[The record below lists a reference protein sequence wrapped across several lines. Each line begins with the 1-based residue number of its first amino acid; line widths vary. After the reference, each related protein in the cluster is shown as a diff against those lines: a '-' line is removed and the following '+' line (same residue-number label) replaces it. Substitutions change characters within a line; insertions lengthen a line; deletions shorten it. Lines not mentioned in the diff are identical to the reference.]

1 MGPRFRGDDNG
12 ETQPNMRIAVF
23 TKNRTNP
30 AYAAARLGADRTA
43 ARFGATTTHYVPEAP
58 DSAPEQI
65 ALIKRAIAEKPDAAV
80 FVPCHETE
88 VNDAILGFDAA
99 SIPLLNII
107 VPTTAGRRVTFVGSD
122 DRALAKNIARYLFGK
137 IAGPGTIIIVEGAP
151 ASATSHLRLRGFQDA
166 LAEHNEI
173 AVRCSLQGEYQR
185 ATARDVFLAAKD
197 QWPGADAV
205 LCANDAMA
213 LGVLD
218 ALAQVRSGFRPLI
231 VGVNAIPEAVAAIAL
246 GKMLA
251 TANFDAMAMS
261 EIATEAAFRHL
272 RGERVPAEIIL
283 PVQVIDAANCAAWN
297 APFEARPS
305 PDWDSIVHG

>member
-1 MGPRFRGDDNG
+1 MP
-12 ETQPNMRIAVF
+12 RIAVF

-43 ARFGATTTHYVPEAP
+43 ARFGAATAHYVPETP
-58 DSAPEQI
+58 DSVPEQI
-65 ALIKRAIAEKPDAAV
+65 ALIARAIAEKPDAVV
-80 FVPCHETE
+80 FVPCHETA

-99 SIPLLNII
+99 NIPLFNII

-122 DRALAKNIARYLFGK
+122 DRALADNIARYLFGK
-137 IAGPGTIIIVEGAP
+137 MGRRGTIIVFEGTP
-151 ASATSHLRLRGFQDA
+151 ASATSHLRFAGFQDA
-166 LAEHNEI
+166 LAEHKDI

-185 ATARDVFLAAKD
+185 TTARDVFLAAKE
-197 QWPGADAV
+197 QWLGTDAV

-218 ALAQVRSGFRPLI
+218 ALAQAKSGFRPLI
-231 VGVNAIPEAVAAIAL
+231 VGVNAIPEAVAAIAS

-261 EIATEAAFRHL
+261 EIATEAAARHL
-272 RGERVPAEIIL
+272 RGERVPAEIML
-283 PVQVIDAANCAAWN
+283 PVQVVDAGNCARWN
-297 APFEARPS
+297 APFEERPS
-305 PDWDSIVHG
+305 PEWNAVIGASR